1 MGHWPKNLPCI
12 PVGELIEH
20 VLLCHASKQ
29 LFSREPQRIAIL
41 PKHIATI
48 VGDTEVYLSEFIIA
62 KVMGLV
68 GGLAGHPEITR
79 SILER
84 LPKGLAD
91 PMKILQDTRMGKK
104 YLFIN
109 QDPLHEIVVEIA
121 RRESGRAEINTI
133 HKIDID
139 ELKRLEHKFPVVF
152 SSGENSHVSRIH
164 ASR

>member
-12 PVGELIEH
+12 PVGELTER

-29 LFSREPQRIAIL
+29 LFSREPQCIAIL

-68 GGLAGHPEITR
+68 GGLVGHPEVTR

-84 LPKGLAD
+84 LPENLEH
-91 PMKILQDTRMGKK
+91 PVKIFRDIRSQKK
-104 YLFIN
+104 YLFIHA
-109 QDPLHEIVVEIA
+109 DPLHQVVVEIA
-121 RRESGRAEINTI
+121 RKESGRTEINTI
-133 HKIDID
+133 HLINPDK
-139 ELKRLEHKFPVVF
+139 LKKLEHKFPTVF
-152 SSGENSHVSRIH
+152 SSGETPGPRIR
-164 ASR
+164 ASP